1 METCPSGSG
10 GGGWIPLVT
19 RDWPPTSSQDRSK
32 ANDLPP
38 EIWTTGNGSIRPSKG
53 ADSMRK
59 SRFSETRIVQI
70 LRQAEVGEKTVAQLC
85 RDHGISENTFYRWK
99 RRYGGMGLPE
109 LRRHRQLEQENAR
122 LKRLLAERDLE
133 VDALRELLAKE
144 P

>member
-1 METCPSGSG
+1 
-10 GGGWIPLVT
+10 
-19 RDWPPTSSQDRSK
+19 
-32 ANDLPP
+32 
-38 EIWTTGNGSIRPSKG
+38 
-53 ADSMRK
+53 MRK

-99 RRYGGMGLPE
+99 RRYGGLGLPE

-133 VDALRELLAKE
+133 VDALRELLAKK
-144 P
+144 PGWQT